1 MIDSRQL
8 IRCLLLGIVLV
19 CLPADARALDPNRLP
34 SQYVR
39 QQWIV
44 GSSFP
49 GGAVNAIAQ
58 TADGYLWIGTDK
70 GLLRFDG
77 FTFSPVSFTPLP
89 GASNIPILQL
99 LTDPDG
105 QLWIRPEG
113 GDIVR
118 QNNGQ
123 FESVRYGDRVQT
135 SQITAMSKDGNGRIV
150 VSDIARG
157 TFRFDGSQAEQLA
170 DPAVLSGSASPP
182 IISMAQ
188 GSDGRLW
195 LGTLG
200 VGLFFFADGR
210 ATRVDS
216 GLPDRKINCLLL
228 ISKDELWVGTDT
240 GLFHWNGKEFHR
252 IDLPSAL
259 GSVQVL
265 SVLRDRDS
273 NIWASTTRG
282 LLRINS
288 NGASFSAES
297 AIRGHGGINAL
308 FEDREGNL
316 WVGGSQGLGRI
327 RDSTFLTYS
336 PAIDSR
342 FERDGPVDV
351 DREGRTWFAPAQ
363 GGLYALKNG
372 SIQSIPTGI
381 PTNDVVYSIGGDGD
395 ELWVGRQQ
403 GGLTRLLLR
412 GRAVTSQTYTKANGL
427 AQNSVFSVY
436 RSHDGSVWAGTLSGG
451 VSKFKDQRFTN
462 YTTANGLASDT
473 VSSILETRNGE
484 MWFATSRGLSS
495 LSNGQWRTYSTGD
508 GLPSESV
515 NCLFEDSSGAL
526 WIGTSNGLAVFS
538 ANRFQVPSAWPDA
551 LRDPV
556 LGLAEDKRGWLW
568 IATSHHVLQVRR
580 DDLAKGTLGS
590 SDVRE
595 YGTAEGLLSS
605 EGINRSRSV
614 VADSEG
620 RIWFSLGRG
629 ISVVDPSHMPD
640 RSAPA
645 IAHIEAVLVDDVL
658 ISVTSPVR
666 VPPSPK
672 RIAFAYTALSLA
684 SPERIRFRY
693 MVDGFDRNWSAPVA
707 TREAVYTNL
716 PPGSYRFRVIA
727 SNSSGVWS
735 DAGTSMEFYV
745 PPAFYQTNWFRSLC
759 GAAFLLLLWGIY
771 RLRVQQLQHQFA
783 IGLEARVNERTRI
796 ARELHD
802 TLLQSFHALMLHFQV
817 GIDLLTERPVEARK
831 TLEAAI
837 DRADQAINEGRD
849 AVQGLR
855 ASAAE
860 TNDLASAVRILGEEL
875 GAAETNPNYA
885 VFEVEVEG
893 APRNLHPILRD
904 EVYRIA
910 AEALRN
916 AFRHAQAQRIEVEIL
931 YGERWLRLRVRDDG
945 KGIDPKFLS
954 GDGRAKHYGLH
965 GMRERARV
973 VGGKLA
979 VWSKLDSGTEVELSI
994 PAATAYSAS
1003 YRRRSWL
1010 SEKFSAKRENGEATD
1025 VKETK
1030 KRS

>member
-1 MIDSRQL
+1 MIDSCQL
-8 IRCLLLGIVLV
+8 IRFLLLGIVLV
-19 CLPADARALDPNRLP
+19 CLSADARALDPNRLP

-77 FTFSPVSFTPLP
+77 FTFSPVSFTTLP
-89 GASNIPILQL
+89 GASKIPILQL

-118 QNNGQ
+118 QNHGQ
-123 FESVRYGDRVQT
+123 FESVQYGTRVQT
-135 SQITAMSKDGNGRIV
+135 SQITAMSNDSNGRIV

-157 TFRFDGSQAEQLA
+157 TFRFDGGEVEQLA
-170 DPAVLSGSASPP
+170 EPAVLSGSASPP
-182 IISMAQ
+182 IISIAQ
-188 GSDGRLW
+188 GPDGRLW

-210 ATRVDS
+210 ATRVDA
-216 GLPDRKINCLLL
+216 GLPDRKINCLRL

-288 NGASFSAES
+288 NDASFSAED

-327 RDSTFLTYS
+327 RDNAFLTYS

-363 GGLYALKNG
+363 GGLYALKHG

-381 PTNDVVYSIGGDGD
+381 PANDVVYSIGGDGD

-412 GRAVTSQTYTKANGL
+412 DGAVTSQTYTKTNGL

-484 MWFATSRGLSS
+484 MWFGTSRGLSS
-495 LSNGQWRTYSTGD
+495 LSNGEWRTYSTGD

-526 WIGTSNGLAVFS
+526 WIGTSNGLAVS
-538 ANRFQVPSAWPDA
+538 NANRFQVLSAWPDA

-568 IATSHHVLQVRR
+568 IATLNHVLQVRR
-580 DDLAKGTLGS
+580 DNLAKGTLGP

-595 YGTAEGLLSS
+595 YGAADGLLSS

-640 RSAPA
+640 SSAPA
-645 IAHIEAVLVDDVL
+645 IAHIEAVLADDFVNS
-658 ISVTSPVR
+658 ITGPVR
-666 VPPSPK
+666 VPPSSK

-693 MVDGFDRNWSAPVA
+693 IVDGFDRNWSAPVA

-727 SNSSGVWS
+727 SNSSGIWNEVGAS
-735 DAGTSMEFYV
+735 LDFSIA
-745 PPAFYQTNWFRSLC
+745 PAYYQTNWFRLLC
-759 GAAFLLLLWGIY
+759 VASFLSLLWVLY
-771 RLRVQQLQHQFA
+771 RLRFHQMQRHFA
-783 IGLEARVNERTRI
+783 AGLEASVGERLRI

-802 TLLQSFHALMLHFQV
+802 TMLQSFQGAVFQFQA
-817 GIDLLTERPVEARK
+817 ARK
-831 TLEAAI
+831 LLLRNADNAMEVVDEAL
-837 DRADQAINEGRD
+837 QAAQEGIKEGRSAIGDLRPEPAAQRDLSQLLD
-849 AVQGLR
+849 AAGREL
-855 ASAAE
+855 AA
-860 TNDLASAVRILGEEL
+860 AQEL
-875 GAAETNPNYA
+875 NGQAPNYR
-885 VFEVEVEG
+885 VLVEG
-893 APRNLHPILRD
+893 KQQHLSPMLQD
-904 EVYRIA
+904 EVYRISR
-910 AEALRN
+910 EVIRN
-916 AFRHAQAQRIEVEIL
+916 AFAHAAASHIEVEIR
-931 YGERWLRLRVRDDG
+931 YDPDQLRLRVRDDG
-945 KGIDPKFLS
+945 RGIDPKVLEAGGQS
-954 GDGRAKHYGLH
+954 GHFGIP
-965 GMRERARV
+965 GMRERAQRI
-973 VGGKLA
+973 GAHLGF
-979 VWSKLDSGTEVELSI
+979 WSEMGAGAEVELTV
-994 PAATAYSAS
+994 PASMAYQKRRNVHRFRLFRRAGGDE
-1003 YRRRSWL
+1003 RRS
-1010 SEKFSAKRENGEATD
+1010 
-1025 VKETK
+1025 
-1030 KRS
+1030 